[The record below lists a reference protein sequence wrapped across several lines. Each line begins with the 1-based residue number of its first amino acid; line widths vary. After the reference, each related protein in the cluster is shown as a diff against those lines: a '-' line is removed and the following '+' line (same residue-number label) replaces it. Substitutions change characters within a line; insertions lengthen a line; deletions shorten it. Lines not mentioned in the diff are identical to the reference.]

1 VRSAVV
7 LFLVGAA
14 ACGDDT
20 DKTAVCHLNLS
31 QRESAATV
39 QDRKI
44 IGGAAPFDADTGLAA
59 RDEELRTSIASRRAA
74 AWNAVAKVLAPTPLA
89 EPKLDPQ
96 FGGIRPKVPAWH
108 TWFSRED
115 FDRVFK
121 KVYRDLG
128 PTARRARAPLDAA
141 TIDAGFDWNTHA
153 LDELTTD
160 WPQQRYDDY
169 VAAVTTQEQAQGLGG
184 ISRVG
189 YSTGAM
195 RQLIHS
201 YNQQYGCRVNPA
213 PDPFAPQAVRP
224 GGAVGAVE
232 HMTLGECSWQVL
244 GPFAAG
250 AGDVHVTSTGDGDV
264 DLYVR
269 KASAPTPD
277 DHDCKS
283 AGSTSTESC
292 TVAGGGLVYVA
303 VFGAKAST
311 ATVTVDYNTEDV
323 ATPTCLDGE
332 MPRDAVLVKADW
344 RRVLTGENLPIYD
357 TSAARMRERLAM
369 ATPDWAD
376 GDGSQNPDSSAIYT
390 VTLPNGNTFRMPALH
405 IMTKELDHWLW
416 ITLWYSSSPDTD
428 FGADRPAAIASL
440 PGPWKNYKMCVASA
454 YVEGDADPRGGQP
467 GSLGDALAAVHG
479 GVGAPTWCSN
489 PYLEKGP
496 GNVGTNCI
504 GCHQHGGTDLTP
516 EDILATLPH
525 NGSTR
530 VRNNFF
536 TDYLWAIKGGQ
547 GEDLSAL
554 VQAEVDYWDANDPP

>member
-1 VRSAVV
+1 VRRAAVLLIV
-7 LFLVGAA
+7 VA
-14 ACGDDT
+14 ACGDGT
-20 DKTAVCHLNLS
+20 DKTDACHFDLA
-31 QRESAATV
+31 QTRSAATV

-44 IGGAAPFDADTGLAA
+44 IGAVVPYRADLSLAG
-59 RDEELRTSIASRRAA
+59 RDDELHASIAARRAA
-74 AWNAVAKVLAPTPLA
+74 AWDVVGKVLEPTPLG
-89 EPKLDPQ
+89 EPALANN
-96 FGGIRPKVPAWH
+96 FGGQPTIPAWH

-121 KVYRDLG
+121 KLYRDLG
-128 PTARRARAPLDAA
+128 PDARRARATLDAA
-141 TIDAGFDWNTHA
+141 TIDAGFDWNTTA
-153 LDELTTD
+153 LNELAD
-160 WPQQRYDDY
+160 WPEQRYLDY
-169 VAAVTTQEQAQGLGG
+169 VAAITTQEQAQGIGG

-201 YNQQYGCRVNPA
+201 YDQQYQCRVAAP
-213 PDPFAPQAVRP
+213 PDPFAPEPVRA
-224 GGAVGAVE
+224 GAPVHQVE
-232 HMTLGECSWQVL
+232 MVAIDTCGWQVL
-244 GPFAAG
+244 GPYAAG
-250 AGDVHVTSTGDGDV
+250 AAKVKVTSSGDGDIDV
-264 DLYVR
+264 YVR
-269 KASAPTPD
+269 RGSAPTPD
-277 DHDCKS
+277 EHDCRS
-283 AGSTSTESC
+283 SGGTSTETC
-292 TVAGGGLVYVA
+292 TVDGNGPVYVA
-303 VFGAKAST
+303 VFGAEASNAQISIDYT
-311 ATVTVDYNTEDV
+311 AEDV
-323 ATPTCLDGE
+323 ALPTCLDGE

-357 TSAARMRERLAM
+357 TSAARMKERF
-369 ATPDWAD
+369 ATMLDWAD
-376 GDGSQNPDSSAIYT
+376 GDGSQNPDPSAIYT
-390 VTLPNGNTFRMPALH
+390 VTLPNGNIFRMPALH

-440 PGPWKNYKMCVASA
+440 PGPWRNYKMCVATS
-454 YVEGDADPRGGQP
+454 YLEGDPDPRGGQV
-467 GSLGDALAAVHG
+467 GSLGDALEAVNG

-489 PYLEKGP
+489 PYLEKGA

-504 GCHQHGGTDLTP
+504 GCHQHGGTELTP

-525 NGSTR
+525 HGSTR

>member
-1 VRSAVV
+1 MR
-7 LFLVGAA
+7 
-14 ACGDDT
+14 
-20 DKTAVCHLNLS
+20 
-31 QRESAATV
+31 SAATV

-59 RDEELRTSIASRRAA
+59 RDEELRTSIAARRAA
-74 AWNAVAKVLAPTPLA
+74 AWNAVAKVLAPTPLT
-89 EPKLDPQ
+89 EPKLAPN
-96 FGGIRPKVPAWH
+96 FGGTQPKIPAWH
-108 TWFSRED
+108 SWFSRED

-121 KVYRDLG
+121 KLYRDLG
-128 PTARRARAPLDAA
+128 PTARRARAPLDGP
-141 TIDAGFDWNTHA
+141 TIDAGFQWNTTA

-201 YNQQYGCRVNPA
+201 YTQQYGCRVNSA
-213 PDPFAPQAVRP
+213 PDAFDAQAVRP
-224 GGAVGAVE
+224 GGPVAATE
-232 HMTLGECSWQVL
+232 QMTLGACTWQVL

-250 AGDVHVTSTGDGDV
+250 AGKLVATSSGDGDV

-269 KASAPTPD
+269 KGSAPTPD
-277 DHDCKS
+277 EFDCKS
-283 AGSTSTESC
+283 AGSTSNETC
-292 TVAGGGLVYVA
+292 GVDGNGLVYVA
-303 VFGAKAST
+303 VFGAQEST
-311 ATVTVDYNTEDV
+311 ALVTVSYTAEDV
-323 ATPTCLDGE
+323 AAPTCLDGE

-357 TSAARMRERLAM
+357 TSAARMRERFKGNL
-369 ATPDWAD
+369 DWAD
-376 GDGSQNPDSSAIYT
+376 GDGSQNPDPSAIYT
-390 VTLPNGNTFRMPALH
+390 ATLPNGNTFRMPALH
-405 IMTKELDHWLW
+405 VMTKELDHWLW

-428 FGADRPAAIASL
+428 FGADRPAAISAL

-454 YVEGDADPRGGQP
+454 YLEGDADPRGGQT
-467 GSLGDALAAVHG
+467 GSLGDALEAVNG
-479 GVGAPTWCSN
+479 GVGAPSWCSN
-489 PYLEKGP
+489 PYLEKGA

>member
-1 VRSAVV
+1 MRRAVV
-7 LFLVGAA
+7 LLALI
-14 ACGDDT
+14 ACGDEP
-20 DKTAVCHLNLS
+20 DKTAVCHFG
-31 QRESAATV
+31 EATSAATI

-44 IGGAAPFDADTGLAA
+44 IGGAAPFDADTSLAA
-59 RDEELRTSIASRRAA
+59 RDEELRTSIAARRAA
-74 AWNAVAKVLAPTPLA
+74 AWNAVSKVLAPTPLV
-89 EPKLDPQ
+89 ETKLAQ
-96 FGGIRPKVPAWH
+96 NFGGVQPKVPAWH

-128 PTARRARAPLDAA
+128 PAARRARAPLDAA
-141 TIDAGFDWNTHA
+141 TIDAGFTWNTTA
-153 LDELTTD
+153 LDGLPD
-160 WPQQRYDDY
+160 WDQQRYDDY
-169 VAAVTTQEQAQGLGG
+169 VAAVTTQELAQGLGG

-195 RQLIHS
+195 RQLVHS
-201 YNQQYGCRVNPA
+201 YKQQYGCRVNAA
-213 PDPFAPQAVRP
+213 PDAFDAQPVRP
-224 GGAVGAVE
+224 GTPTRAVE
-232 HMTLGECSWQVL
+232 QMTLGECSWQVL

-250 AGDVHVTSTGDGDV
+250 AGKVTASSMGDGDV
-264 DLYVR
+264 DLYIR
-269 KASAPTPD
+269 KGAAPTPD
-277 DHDCKS
+277 EHDCKS
-283 AGSTSTESC
+283 AGGSSTETCS
-292 TVAGGGLVYVA
+292 VDGGGMFYVA
-303 VFGAKAST
+303 VFGATASA
-311 ATVTVDYNTEDV
+311 ATVTVEYTTEDV
-323 ATPTCLDGE
+323 AAPTCLEAE
-332 MPRDAVLVKADW
+332 MPRDGVLVKADW

-357 TSAARMRERLAM
+357 TSAARMRERLNGDL
-369 ATPDWAD
+369 DWHD

-390 VTLPNGNTFRMPALH
+390 ATLPNGNTFRMPALH

-416 ITLWYSSSPDTD
+416 ITLWYSSSPDSD
-428 FGADRPAAIASL
+428 FGADRPAAISAL

-454 YVEGDADPRGGQP
+454 YLEGDADPRGGQA
-467 GSLGDALAAVHG
+467 GSLGDALEAVHG
-479 GVGAPTWCSN
+479 GVGSPSWCSN
-489 PYLEKGP
+489 PYLEKGG

-504 GCHQHGGTDLTP
+504 GCHQHGGTDITP